1 MNLVRRSF
9 WVAPVLALVFGVMT
23 GWAQVTF
30 EKNDR
35 IALIGNALPDRMQ
48 HDGWLEAYLQN
59 ANPDKDLVVR
69 TLAFSGDEVAKRP
82 REEGYPS
89 PDEMLTLVKANV
101 IFAFFGYNES
111 YYRDPEK
118 FKSELRAFIDE
129 TATKKY
135 DGKAAPRIVL
145 FSPIAHENLNSPNF
159 PDGKENN
166 LWLSIYTDAMARV
179 AAETGV
185 AFVDLFAPTRALYEK
200 VDAPLTINGVHLN
213 DRGNEELAKIIV
225 QALGQKV
232 SDKNIEPV
240 RAAVLEKNW
249 CWFNRYHATDGND
262 VWGNRSILKFV
273 DEQTNA
279 EVLQHELVMLDA
291 MSASRDVVIWG
302 AVNGKSIK
310 PDDSKVPKPILV
322 KTNIAPDGKT
332 GSINYVPASEGVNT
346 FKLAAG
352 LKANLFASEEQ
363 FPELVNPVQMDV
375 DAKGRI
381 WVAAWETYPK
391 WQPDREMLDRLLI
404 LPDDNRDGV
413 ADKAITFA
421 FVHNPTGF
429 TFWNG
434 GVIVVSAPNIWFL
447 KDTDGDD
454 KADVRELLFT
464 GLDSADTHHSPN
476 NLDYGPDG
484 YIYYQR
490 GVFNVSNV
498 ETPWA
503 PAHLHSS
510 KSGMYR
516 FNPRTHRF
524 SFHAVNEPN
533 PHGGDFD
540 YWGYHFATD
549 ATSGRAFQVR
559 MDGGGTFK
567 MHELLT
573 KTVRPVP
580 SSGILSSSHFPDH
593 IDGNYIILNSIGF
606 LGIKRYS
613 LENKDGN
620 FWGTEQEDLLVSSDP
635 NFRPSDFKIGDDG
648 ALYVS
653 DWQNA
658 IIGHMQHNIRDPS
671 RDHLHGRVYR
681 ITAEGQPL
689 LDSVKIAGE
698 PIEALLDVL
707 KHPMNGVRLRA
718 RTELSGR
725 DANEVIAAVTKWVQ
739 QFDIGKEED
748 AHHIMEALWLHQQ
761 LNVVNEA
768 LLTGMLNSPHPD
780 ARRAAERVKYIWEIE
795 GQIGDAKARAV
806 DHSAHQHG
814 AEAETAD
821 YLHQE
826 KSPEPKLEG
835 DTMVV
840 HIQTL
845 KEQMKY
851 DRKAF
856 AVGPGMKVKVV
867 FSNPDAM
874 DHNMIFVQPGS
885 GAQVALA
892 AMMLGADGFAKH
904 WRPESDKIIVAS
916 KMLPVGQTETI
927 EFTAPTALG
936 QYEYICTYPGH
947 YQLMNGH
954 MHVVEDPL
962 KWMSENKDVLNT
974 PGRKFV
980 QEWKVANLINDVS
993 PIGTS
998 WSIERGEAI
1007 YKEASCAVCHTP
1019 NDQGGRVGPDL
1030 TDGTKQFT
1038 PAQILVELLE
1048 PSQVINEQYKTWELT
1063 LETEDILEEG
1073 TVYGIIVEETAE
1085 FVRILTN
1092 PLQDLKGR
1100 KIPVSQITARKPAP
1114 LSTMPTGL
1122 LNSYTREE
1130 ILELIA
1136 YLQSIRVAKQ

>member
-1 MNLVRRSF
+1 MRVGRSVPGAVLTVV
-9 WVAPVLALVFGVMT
+9 VALCAATAHAQFAFEKGDRVALV
-23 GWAQVTF
+23 
-30 EKNDR
+30 
-35 IALIGNALPDRMQ
+35 GNALPDRAQ
-48 HDGWLEAYLQN
+48 HDGWLEAYLQT
-59 ANPDKDLVVR
+59 ANPGKDLVFR
-69 TLAFSGDEVAKRP
+69 TLAFSGDEVARRP

-89 PDEMLTLVKANV
+89 PDEMLTLMKANV

-111 YYRDPEK
+111 FYHDPEA
-118 FKSELRAFIDE
+118 FKRDLRNFIDE
-129 TATKKY
+129 TAKKNY
-135 DGKAAPRIVL
+135 DGKNAPRVVL

-159 PDGKENN
+159 PDGVENN

-179 AAETGV
+179 AAEKSVT
-185 AFVDLFAPTRALYEK
+185 FVDLYAPTRALYSAIE
-200 VDAPLTINGVHLN
+200 DPLTINGVHLN
-213 DRGNEELAKIIV
+213 DRGNRELAKVIV
-225 QALGQKV
+225 EGLGQKINED
-232 SDKNIEPV
+232 SIDMV
-240 RAAVLEKNW
+240 RTAVLDKNW

-273 DEQTNA
+273 DDQTNA

-291 MSASRDVVIWG
+291 MSASRDVAIWSAIG
-302 AVNGKSIK
+302 GKCIK
-310 PDDSKVPKPILV
+310 PDDSNVPKPLLV

-332 GSINYVPASEGVNT
+332 GSTAYVPPSEGVNT
-346 FKLAAG
+346 FKLAKG
-352 LKANLFASEEQ
+352 LRANLFASEEQ

-375 DAKGRI
+375 DTKGRI

-391 WQPDREMLDRLLI
+391 WQPDHEMHDRLLI
-404 LPDDNRDGV
+404 LPDEDRDGV

-421 FVHNPTGF
+421 YVHNPTGF

-454 KADVRELLFT
+454 VADVRELMFT
-464 GLDSADTHHSPN
+464 GLDSADTHHSAN
-476 NLDYGPDG
+476 NFDYGADG

-490 GVFNVSNV
+490 GIFNVSNV
-498 ETPWA
+498 ETPWG

-516 FNPRTHRF
+516 FNPRSHRF

-559 MDGGGTFK
+559 MDGDGKFK

-580 SSGILSSSHFPDH
+580 SSGILSTTQFPDEFN
-593 IDGNYIILNSIGF
+593 GNFIILNSIGF
-606 LGIKRYS
+606 LGIKRYT

-620 FWGTEQEDLLVSSDP
+620 FWGTEAEDLLVSSDP
-635 NFRPSDFKIGDDG
+635 NFRPSDFRVGDDG

-681 ITAEGQPL
+681 ITAEGRPL
-689 LDSVKIAGE
+689 LDSVRVDGE
-698 PIEALLDVL
+698 PIEALLDLL
-707 KHPMNGVRLRA
+707 KHPMNGIRLRA
-718 RTELSGR
+718 RTELSER
-725 DANEVIAAVTKWVQ
+725 DTNEVITAVAKWIQ
-739 QFDIGKEED
+739 QFDVGAEKD
-748 AHHIMEALWLHQQ
+748 AHHLLEALWLHQQ
-761 LNVVNEA
+761 HNVLNEG
-768 LLTGMLNSPHPD
+768 LLTVALNSPHPD

-795 GQIGDAKARAV
+795 GRIGAQKSAAMDHMAHRHDA
-806 DHSAHQHG
+806 SAD
-814 AEAETAD
+814 TAS
-821 YLHQE
+821 YLEQE
-826 KSPEPKLEG
+826 KSPDPKMEG

-845 KEQMKY
+845 KEQMRY

-856 AVGPGMKVKVV
+856 AVGPGMKVKIV

-885 GAQVALA
+885 GSQVALA
-892 AMMLGADGFAKH
+892 AMMLGADGIKKN
-904 WRPESDKIIVAS
+904 WTPQIDKIFAAS
-916 KMLPVGQTETI
+916 KMLSMGGKETI
-927 EFTAPTALG
+927 EFTAPKELG

-947 YQLMNGH
+947 YQLMNGI
-954 MHVVEDPL
+954 MHVVEDPQ
-962 KWMSENKDVLNT
+962 KWMNENKDVLNT

-980 QEWKVANLINDVS
+980 QEWKIANLINDVS
-993 PIGTS
+993 PMGTS
-998 WSIERGEAI
+998 WSPERGEKI
-1007 YKEASCAVCHTP
+1007 FKEASCTVCHLQ
-1019 NDQGGRVGPDL
+1019 NEKGGRVGPDL
-1030 TDGTKQFT
+1030 TDGTK
-1038 PAQILVELLE
+1038 PMDAAAILTELLD
-1048 PSQVINEQYKTWELT
+1048 PSKVINEKYKTWHLSVDT
-1063 LETEDILEEG
+1063 GDILEDG
-1073 TVYGIIVEETAE
+1073 DVYGIIVEENADY
-1085 FVRILTN
+1085 VRVLTN
-1092 PLQDLKGR
+1092 PLQDLEGK
-1100 KIPVSQITARKPAP
+1100 KILYGHIKERTPAP

-1130 ILELIA
+1130 ILDLIA
-1136 YLQSIRVAKQ
+1136 YLQSIRVTKN